1 MNEPDMGRVFDIDTH
16 AGKRQESK
24 RTGEGQGNENAL
36 MLAILVT
43 KSRLAVPLAD
53 DEC

>member
-1 MNEPDMGRVFDIDTH
+1 MRIWDVYLISIPI
-16 AGKRQESK
+16 RQESK